1 VPKFLTQHD
10 PESASSSGGERS
22 AIAQCRGAKD
32 PSLRLKNAYAQDDKL
47 NDAADSLDKRNK
59 SLYKRKETMPRF
71 DVTIAGEINA
81 DLILYGVPEELPR
94 ERELLA
100 RDMMLT
106 LGGSSSIMAHN
117 LAILGSRVG
126 FQSRI
131 GDDDIGEFCM
141 QPMRESGVDVSA
153 VRRTA
158 GGTKTG
164 LTVIMQRQNW
174 RNMVTYPGT
183 IAELSWDDL
192 DFAYLTDSR
201 HFHYSSFYLQTGLR
215 ARAPELFKKMKDA
228 GLTVSLDTNDDPD
241 DTWQGGL
248 QESLQYVDILLPNER
263 EAKKIAG
270 VDDFEA
276 AVKKLAGIVP
286 LVVVKMG
293 RNGALAQRGAE
304 RFVVPSLR
312 MDAVDPVGAGD
323 SFDGGFL
330 NEYLRG
336 SDLVTCLA
344 AGNLAG
350 ALSITRAGGIDA
362 FRDKAHREQFFK
374 QHSTATRS

>member
-1 VPKFLTQHD
+1 
-10 PESASSSGGERS
+10 
-22 AIAQCRGAKD
+22 
-32 PSLRLKNAYAQDDKL
+32 
-47 NDAADSLDKRNK
+47 
-59 SLYKRKETMPRF
+59 MPRF

-100 RDMMLT
+100 NGMMLT

-117 LAILGSRVG
+117 LASLGSRVG

-141 QPMRESGVDVSA
+141 QPMRQSGVDVSE
-153 VRRTA
+153 VRRTV

-164 LTVIMQRQNW
+164 LTVIMQREGW
-174 RNMVTYPGT
+174 RNMVTYSGT

-215 ARAPELFKKMKDA
+215 ARVPELFKKIKA
-228 GLTVSLDTNDDPD
+228 SGLTVSLDTNDDPD

-248 QESLQYVDILLPNER
+248 QEALRHVDIFLPNER
-263 EAKKIAG
+263 EARKITG
-270 VDDFEA
+270 VNDLES
-276 AVKKLAGIVP
+276 AVKKLATIVP
-286 LVVVKMG
+286 IVVVKMG
-293 RNGALAQRGAE
+293 RNGVMAQRGTE
-304 RFVVPSLR
+304 RFVSPSVR
-312 MDAVDPVGAGD
+312 VDAVDAVGAGD

-336 SDLVTCLA
+336 SDLTTCLA

-350 ALSITRAGGIDA
+350 ALSTTRAGGIDA
-362 FRDKAHREQFFK
+362 FRDKAHRERFFK
-374 QHSTATRS
+374 EHQTTTGR